1 LALQPVLVPE
11 ALHAEAGQSRGLMVM
26 SVSKDGPAAR
36 GNLHAGDILVKI
48 AGEGVTTPT
57 AVAQYLGPDS
67 VGKQVELHL
76 IRADKALSI
85 AVTVGI
91 RPDR

>member
-1 LALQPVLVPE
+1 
-11 ALHAEAGQSRGLMVM
+11 MVM

-36 GNLHAGDILVKI
+36 GSLHAGDILVKI

-57 AVAQYLGPDS
+57 AVAQYLGADS

-85 AVTVGI
+85 ALTVGI